1 MFRRSLILRITLAW
15 FLVALFATG
24 ALAAPKIRIVCA
36 ADAAPRVQ
44 YGVEQ
49 LTDALQAASIDT
61 TVVAKPVDVP
71 EGADR
76 IVVGTVQ
83 DPSVQGLEQAR
94 QLNVPE
100 AGLKP
105 EGFLLVRCK
114 DGTVAVVGADDSG
127 ALYGCLELA
136 DRVREAGKLPEK
148 LSVNDA
154 PALKLRGTCIAMQK
168 PYILPGRHVY
178 EYPYTPELFP
188 FFYDKAYW
196 QEYLDTLV
204 DNRMNTL
211 YLWNGHPF
219 ASLVKL
225 KDYPYA
231 LEVSEETYQKNVE
244 MFRYITK
251 EADKRGIWVVQMFY
265 NLILSKPF
273 AEHNHLPTQMRRP
286 TPIAADYTRKSIAEF
301 VRQYPHVG
309 LLVCLGEAMRD
320 VPIQVKWCTD
330 VILPGVKDGMREAG
344 LTEEPPVVIRAH
356 ATDPLVLMPE
366 ALKVYHNLY
375 TMAKYN
381 GESLT
386 TTEPRGVW
394 QGIHQSLSKLGSTH
408 VVNVH
413 ILANLEP
420 FRYGDQ
426 RFIQKSV
433 QAARDRLGAGGLHV
447 YPLAYWNWPDSPD
460 KVDPPLQQYQRDWIW
475 FEAWGRYAWNP
486 DIDPAADRAYWIKRL
501 TDMYGSPE
509 AAALILEAYNNSGEC
524 APRLVRRFGI
534 TEGNRQTLS
543 LGMTLDQLV
552 DPEKYGPYPELWL
565 SQAPP
570 GERLQEYADR
580 EWRGEPHDGET
591 PPQILDEVLDYSAK
605 AVAAADAAEPL
616 VTKNR
621 AEFERLRNDVHCIRA
636 MSENYAAKVNAA
648 MLVLRYRHSGDV
660 ADMDKAAQYLANSLD
675 HYRQLVELTGGKYRF
690 ANSMQTSQRRI
701 PVRGGVGRES
711 ANYLW
716 SQVLPVYEDELAKFR
731 QSVADLHK
739 GKRDDGRPKL
749 KSFQKAD
756 IRLLGGNAELYTVN
770 PGTHVF
776 TDQPWAIQS
785 VAPELRGLTGIRFS
799 HADAKAGRY
808 EPVEFETDEPVDVLI
823 GYVQSKD
830 KGWLQVPQLETDALA
845 AERGEAEV
853 LIQDAAAVDK
863 LPKIDVYTL
872 RFGKGRH
879 KLEVRGPGSF
889 VVLGVVATEDRRQ

>member
-1 MFRRSLILRITLAW
+1 MIRQLSFLRFGLAW
-15 FLVALFATG
+15 FLVAVLAG
-24 ALAAPKIRIVCA
+24 VGLAAEAVSVVVA
-36 ADAAPRVQ
+36 DDAAPRVK
-44 YGVEQ
+44 YGAER
-49 LTDALQAASIDT
+49 LADALGDASVDARTVGTLAAVPDG
-61 TVVAKPVDVP
+61 AK
-71 EGADR
+71 R
-76 IVVGTVQ
+76 IVVGTVRDASLQ
-83 DPSVQGLEQAR
+83 ALEKAR
-94 QLNVPE
+94 QLRVPE
-100 AGLKP
+100 GGLKP
-105 EGFLLVRCK
+105 EGFLLATCD
-114 DGTVAVVGADDSG
+114 DGTVAVMGADDSG

-136 DRVREAGKLPEK
+136 ERVREAGKLPDE
-148 LSVNDA
+148 LDVVDS

-168 PYILPGRHVY
+168 PYILPGRRVY

-196 QEYLDTLV
+196 QEHLDTLA

-225 KDYPYA
+225 EDYPYA
-231 LEVSEETYQKNVE
+231 LEVSEETYEKNVE

-265 NLILSKPF
+265 NLILPKPF
-273 AEHNHLPTQMRRP
+273 AEHHGLSTQLRHP
-286 TPIAADYTRKSIAEF
+286 TPEAADYTRKAIAEF

-309 LLVCLGEAMRD
+309 LLVCLGEAMQD
-320 VPIQVKWCTD
+320 VPEQVKWCTD
-330 VILPGVKDGMREAG
+330 VILPGVKDGMEQAG

-366 ALKVYHNLY
+366 ALKVYSNLY

-408 VVNVH
+408 VANIH

-420 FRYGDQ
+420 FRYGAP

-433 QAARDRLGAGGLHV
+433 QASRDRLGAGGLHV
-447 YPLAYWNWPDSPD
+447 YPLAYWNWPKSPD
-460 KVDPPLQQYQRDWIW
+460 KTDEALKQYERDWIW

-486 DIDPAADRAYWIKRL
+486 DIDPQTDREYWIKRL
-501 TDMYGSPE
+501 TDVYGSPE
-509 AAALILEAYNNSGEC
+509 AAALILDAYNDAGEC
-524 APRLVRRFGI
+524 APLLVRRFGI

-580 EWRGEPHDGET
+580 EWQGELHDGET
-591 PPQILDEVLDYSAK
+591 PPSVIADVLDYSAK
-605 AVAAADAAEPL
+605 AVKTIDAAAPL

-621 AEFERLRNDVHCIRA
+621 EEFERLRNDLHCIRA
-636 MSENYAAKVNAA
+636 MCENYAAKVNAA
-648 MLVLRYRHSGDV
+648 MLVLRYRHTGDV
-660 ADMDKAAQYLANSLD
+660 ADMDKAAEYLAESLD
-675 HYRQLVELTGGKYRF
+675 VYRKLVELTDDTYRF

-716 SQVLPVYEDELAKFR
+716 SQVLPVYEDELAR
-731 QSVADLHK
+731 
-739 GKRDDGRPKL
+739 
-749 KSFQKAD
+749 FQQTVAD
-756 IRLLGGNAELYTVN
+756 IRAGKPGVERRREPFRRASFEVRSPGAEKYVVER
-770 PGTHVF
+770 GARVF
-776 TDQPWAIQS
+776 TDQPFEIRS
-785 VAPELRGLTGIRFS
+785 VTADLVGLKGIRFS
-799 HADAKAGRY
+799 HAEAKAGRY
-808 EPVEFETDEPVDVLI
+808 EPVLFETDEPVDVLI
-823 GYVQSKD
+823 GYVRSKD
-830 KGWLQVPQLETDALA
+830 KDWLQVPQLETDALA
-845 AERGEAEV
+845 AERGGTEV
-853 LIQDAAAVDK
+853 LIQDAVAVDT
-863 LPKIDVYTL
+863 LPTIDVYAL

-879 KLEVRGPGSF
+879 KLEVRGTGSF
-889 VVLGVVATEDRRQ
+889 LVLGVVAAEDDRQ